1 MLFLGFSIDSIM
13 SSANGD
19 SFTSFFSILTPFTL
33 FPCPIAVTRIPNTML
48 DKHAKS
54 RHPCLVSF
62 LRGSVFSFSL
72 LSIKLVVGLTYMSII
87 ILRYVSSLPTS
98 SYKVYP
104 INNAI

>member
-1 MLFLGFSIDSIM
+1 M

-19 SFTSFFSILTPFTL
+19 SFTSFFSILTLTL
-33 FPCPIAVTRIPNTML
+33 LPCPIAVTRIPNTML
-48 DKHAKS
+48 DKRAKS

-72 LSIKLVVGLTYMSII
+72 LSIKLVVGLTYMAVI